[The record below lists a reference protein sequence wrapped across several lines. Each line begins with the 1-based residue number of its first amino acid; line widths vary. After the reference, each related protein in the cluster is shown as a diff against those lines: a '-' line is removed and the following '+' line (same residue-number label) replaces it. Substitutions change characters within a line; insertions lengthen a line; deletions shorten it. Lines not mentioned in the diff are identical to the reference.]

1 MVILQDSREQ
11 NPLEFPKSRYPYVE
25 NVRVEKL
32 DVGDYMVEY
41 IDGYRPK
48 VSFERKN
55 LQDLFSTLTSGHKRF
70 KKEIERAKDN
80 DIQLILVIEGTMS
93 RVLNGS
99 DYSTVK
105 GIKILRVLITMWLR
119 YGLSFMFFKGRDEMS
134 KFIYEYFCGIGRIKG
149 NKRVDK

>member
-1 MVILQDSREQ
+1 MKVLIDNREQ
-11 NPLEFPKSRYPYVE
+11 KPLTFNYPFISEIV
-25 NVRVEKL
+25 KTTL
-32 DVGDYMVEY
+32 TVGDYGIQFE
-41 IDGYRPK
+41 DGYEPA
-48 VSFERKN
+48 VYFERKSIA
-55 LQDLFSTLTSGHKRF
+55 DLFSTLTSGHKRF